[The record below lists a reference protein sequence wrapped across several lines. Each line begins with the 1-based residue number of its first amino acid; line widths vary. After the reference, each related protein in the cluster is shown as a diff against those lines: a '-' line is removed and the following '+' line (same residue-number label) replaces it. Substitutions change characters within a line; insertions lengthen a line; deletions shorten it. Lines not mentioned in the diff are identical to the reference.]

1 MDEDE
6 LDNGARQF
14 LNFGHTFGHAVEK
27 AMGFTLTHG
36 QCVAI
41 GMVMAFRAANVPED
55 ELLRALESCGL
66 PTASPCGLD
75 ELCAAAM
82 LDKKRRGGAVTLV
95 LPEKIGKCALKRVPV
110 AELRDWFKRGMGETA
125 CA

>member
-1 MDEDE
+1 MYK
-6 LDNGARQF
+6 RQ
-14 LNFGHTFGHAVEK
+14 
-27 AMGFTLTHG
+27 TLSHG

-55 ELLRALESCGL
+55 ELVRALENCGL

>member
-1 MDEDE
+1 
-6 LDNGARQF
+6 
-14 LNFGHTFGHAVEK
+14 
-27 AMGFTLTHG
+27 
-36 QCVAI
+36 
-41 GMVMAFRAANVPED
+41 
-55 ELLRALESCGL
+55 
-66 PTASPCGLD
+66 
-75 ELCAAAM
+75 M